1 MVPVFDRDV
10 MAEGMARPVNWR
22 GRSGRYY
29 ALAPRRLEDFCFSGD
44 ELFLIALGPM
54 VLWVGAAADLVAD
67 PVSRARFRLA
77 MDCADRV
84 FQVDARADAWVGQ
97 LKALATLEPATAKPG
112 PPAAATPRA
121 TPSGRC

>member
-29 ALAPRRLEDFCFSGD
+29 ALAPERLHDFSFTGE
-44 ELFLIALGPM
+44 ELYLIALGPM
-54 VLWVGAAADLVAD
+54 VLWVGAAADLVVD

-84 FQVDARADAWVGQ
+84 FHVETSSDEVERLTIIWDLEAA
-97 LKALATLEPATAKPG
+97 EPALG
-112 PPAAATPRA
+112 LNAA
-121 TPSGRC
+121 

>member
-22 GRSGRYY
+22 GRSGRFY
-29 ALAPRRLEDFCFSGD
+29 ALAPERLDAFSFAGD
-44 ELFLIALGPM
+44 ELHLIALGPM
-54 VLWVGAAADLVAD
+54 VLWVGAAADLVSD

-84 FQVDARADAWVGQ
+84 FQVETSPDEVERLTVIWDLEAA
-97 LKALATLEPATAKPG
+97 EPAIG
-112 PPAAATPRA
+112 LSAA
-121 TPSGRC
+121 

>member
-10 MAEGMARPVNWR
+10 MGNGMARPVNWR

-29 ALAPRRLEDFCFSGD
+29 ALAPERLEDFSFRGD
-44 ELFLIALGPM
+44 ELYLIALGPM
-54 VLWVGAAADLVAD
+54 VLWVGAAADLVSD

-84 FQVDARADAWVGQ
+84 FHVETSADAIERLTVVWD
-97 LKALATLEPATAKPG
+97 LEGAEPVMG
-112 PPAAATPRA
+112 LSAA
-121 TPSGRC
+121 